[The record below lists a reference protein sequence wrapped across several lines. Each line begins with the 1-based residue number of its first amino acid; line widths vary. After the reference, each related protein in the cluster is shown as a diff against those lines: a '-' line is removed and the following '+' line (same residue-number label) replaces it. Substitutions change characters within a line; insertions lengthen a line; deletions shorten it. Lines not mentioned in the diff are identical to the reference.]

1 MSDNLANLVAF
12 PGTKKTKEPVFVAPA
27 MLDDPL
33 AELLN
38 ECAELE
44 SEEHKEETPVLEF
57 SPVME
62 PKLLSKMDLI
72 TYMQAQISLS
82 REANRRMDYYVE
94 EIEAYLPQK

>member
-1 MSDNLANLVAF
+1 MSENLANLVAF
-12 PGTKKTKEPVFVAPA
+12 PGAKKLKEPSPMPPP

-38 ECAELE
+38 ECSELDA
-44 SEEHKEETPVLEF
+44 EEHKDEAPVMEF
-57 SPVME
+57 SPVQE
-62 PKLLSKMDLI
+62 PKLLSKRDLI
-72 TYMQAQISLS
+72 TYMQAQISLL